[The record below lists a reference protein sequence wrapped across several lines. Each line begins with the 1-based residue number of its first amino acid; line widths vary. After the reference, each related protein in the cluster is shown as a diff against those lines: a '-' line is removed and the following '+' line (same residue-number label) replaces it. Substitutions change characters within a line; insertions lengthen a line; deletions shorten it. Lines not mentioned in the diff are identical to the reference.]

1 MAAAVGLVFA
11 LLVIF
16 QMSSSVSA
24 LSSNYYEQTCPKLE
38 SAVTNAVKKAM
49 MNDKTV
55 PAALLRMQF
64 HDCFIRVITDIVYSY
79 IHQFFKN

>member
-24 LSSNYYEQTCPKLE
+24 LSSNCYEQTCPKLE